1 MKNKSIK
8 FFTLT
13 LIVSLLTLSNVFACT
28 KFVYTG
34 KGIVLTGRTTDWAN
48 IIETNIWLLPRG
60 IERNGLAGPNSITW
74 TSKYGSVV
82 STVNDMMTI
91 DGINEKGLTMS
102 ILRLKESIFVPENKV
117 GDRKGLGIAL
127 WGQYFLDNFATVDEA
142 IKFMKKDTIYVMPF
156 NLPKGE
162 SSGMHVAISDAKGNF
177 AVFEYTDG
185 KLHIYNH
192 YKYKVATNSPKYSS
206 QIAINNYWENM
217 EGKSL
222 PGTSNSSDRFV
233 RIYYYLNK
241 LPKTNNLDL
250 AKSYVLSLT
259 NNISSPLGIQ
269 NSNNQEESATL
280 WKTLSDNKNK
290 TYYFQSL
297 YKDYG
302 FTIDLKK
309 LNFAKTEPVKYINL
323 IGGNYYFG
331 DASNKFIENKP
342 FEFFPSYGKVLE

>member
-1 MKNKSIK
+1 
-8 FFTLT
+8 
-13 LIVSLLTLSNVFACT
+13 
-28 KFVYTG
+28 
-34 KGIVLTGRTTDWAN
+34 
-48 IIETNIWLLPRG
+48 
-60 IERNGLAGPNSITW
+60 
-74 TSKYGSVV
+74 
-82 STVNDMMTI
+82 
-91 DGINEKGLTMS
+91 
-102 ILRLKESIFVPENKV
+102 
-117 GDRKGLGIAL
+117 
-127 WGQYFLDNFATVDEA
+127 
-142 IKFMKKDTIYVMPF
+142 MKKDTIYVMPF

-192 YKYKVATNSPKYSS
+192 YNYKVATNSPKYSS

-280 WKTLSDNKNK
+280 WKTVSDNKNK

-297 YKDYG
+297 YKYYG
-302 FTIDLKK
+302 FTIVLKK
-309 LNFAKTEPVKYINL
+309 LNFTKTESPKYLNL

-331 DASNKFIENKP
+331 DASDKFVENKA

>member
-177 AVFEYTDG
+177 GY
-185 KLHIYNH
+185 
-192 YKYKVATNSPKYSS
+192 
-206 QIAINNYWENM
+206 
-217 EGKSL
+217 
-222 PGTSNSSDRFV
+222 
-233 RIYYYLNK
+233 
-241 LPKTNNLDL
+241 
-250 AKSYVLSLT
+250 
-259 NNISSPLGIQ
+259 
-269 NSNNQEESATL
+269 
-280 WKTLSDNKNK
+280 
-290 TYYFQSL
+290 
-297 YKDYG
+297 
-302 FTIDLKK
+302 
-309 LNFAKTEPVKYINL
+309 
-323 IGGNYYFG
+323 
-331 DASNKFIENKP
+331 
-342 FEFFPSYGKVLE
+342 